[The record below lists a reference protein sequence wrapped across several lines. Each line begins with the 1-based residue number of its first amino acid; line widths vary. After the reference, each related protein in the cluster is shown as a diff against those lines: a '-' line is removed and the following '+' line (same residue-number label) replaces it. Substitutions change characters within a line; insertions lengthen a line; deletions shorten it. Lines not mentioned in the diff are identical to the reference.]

1 MLAHCCV
8 NGASEMVTNLSMGI
22 TTFLFNM
29 AMLHYLGEN
38 GVAAITIVLYAQFLM
53 VSIFLGF
60 TSGVAPVISFHY
72 GAQNWEQERRIIRYC
87 YTFLIAC
94 SIITLALSIS
104 LCAIPDGHLFTGGHG
119 GIRFGAAWLLSF
131 RGKLFAGWDQHL
143 CLRHVHGVFQRT
155 DLRTFIPAAHTCVR
169 CVGHCTPALFPGVGR
184 CVADN
189 SRRGAWRDHFLLVF
203 YLEIPQSVWL
213 RGRGGTLEEGRGSAI
228 VTGGLTAHIGQR
240 NKDKKPDGTTDILFL
255 HPAFIAVII
264 PPAPW

>member
-1 MLAHCCV
+1 MAHCCV

-60 TSGVAPVISFHY
+60 TSGVRRSSASTMGRKLGARAPDHPLLLHLSHRLFHHY
-72 GAQNWEQERRIIRYC
+72 TGAVH
-87 YTFLIAC
+87 
-94 SIITLALSIS
+94 S

-143 CLRHVHGVFQRT
+143 CLRHVHAFSNGLISGLLSL
-155 DLRTFIPAAHTCVR
+155 LRTLVFVVLGIVLLPSFLGLDGVWLTIPAAEL
-169 CVGHCTPALFPGVGR
+169 GAIIFSLFFTWKYRNRYGY
-184 CVADN
+184 
-189 SRRGAWRDHFLLVF
+189 GAGAERLKKEKEDL
-203 YLEIPQSVWL
+203 QSL
-213 RGRGGTLEEGRGSAI
+213 QEA
-228 VTGGLTAHIGQR
+228 
-240 NKDKKPDGTTDILFL
+240 
-255 HPAFIAVII
+255 
-264 PPAPW
+264 